1 MLDHIGFSVSD
12 FARSSTFYQKAL
24 APLGIKIIMEV
35 TAEQSGSYQGAGFGD
50 DRKPYF
56 WIGAG
61 AGEAA
66 RSRPLHVAFAARDR
80 AAVDAFYQAA
90 LAAGA
95 TDNGPPGIRA
105 HYHPS
110 YYGAFVLDPDG
121 NNIEAVCHTPVL

>member
-12 FARSSTFYQKAL
+12 FARSRTFYQKAL
-24 APLGIKIIMEV
+24 APLGIKVVMEV
-35 TAEQSGSYQGAGFGD
+35 SVEQSGSYQGAGFGD

-61 AGEAA
+61 GGAGRGA
-66 RSRPLHVAFAARDR
+66 PMHVAFTAPDR
-80 AAVDAFYQAA
+80 ATVDAFYQAA
-90 LAAGA
+90 MAAGG
-95 TDNGPPGIRA
+95 TDNGPPGVRA

-121 NNIEAVCHTPVL
+121 NNVEAVCHAPG